1 MMSMKVKGVILEIR
15 KKGCSVGEIKKIL
28 LIKSVVIKEQDGKS

>member
-15 KKGCSVGEIKKIL
+15 KRDVGWEKSKKIL
-28 LIKSVVIKEQDGKS
+28 LIKSVVIKQDGKS